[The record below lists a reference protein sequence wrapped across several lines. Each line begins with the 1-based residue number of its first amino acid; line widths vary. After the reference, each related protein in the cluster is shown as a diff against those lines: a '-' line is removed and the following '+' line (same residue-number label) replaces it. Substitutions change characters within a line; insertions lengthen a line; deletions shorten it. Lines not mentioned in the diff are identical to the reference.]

1 MTTEAQTEANRAN
14 AQKSTG
20 PRTPEGKEKA
30 SQNALKHGLLAKE
43 AVVVGEDLDDFEL
56 YREQLRAELAPVG
69 LAESLLVERIVG
81 LFWRLQRAERFHTAA
96 FDMVYLQCRSDP
108 QNKRWQPIP
117 GPDGADPLFGLTV
130 MKDFSQTRIL
140 ERLLGYERRL
150 EGSLY
155 RTMAELHK
163 VQGQRQGAGGVP
175 IAEDDRRGR
184 RSHVV
189 RDTHPTDLSRQ
200 EEDRRGPFHRA
211 GDTPGGLH
219 PGQPAGKDRRPGG
232 NACRRHD
239 EHAAGPFV
247 RNEPN
252 FRAAD
257 GRSGGG
263 AGS

>member
-1 MTTEAQTEANRAN
+1 M
-14 AQKSTG
+14 
-20 PRTPEGKEKA
+20 
-30 SQNALKHGLLAKE
+30 
-43 AVVVGEDLDDFEL
+43 VGEDLDDFDL

-175 IAEDDRRGR
+175 MAEDDRRGR

-200 EEDRRGPFHRA
+200 EEDRRGPFHRC
-211 GDTPGGLH
+211 GRRSRRTSPWTTCWQRSPPWRKRL
-219 PGQPAGKDRRPGG
+219 PAPRRT
-232 NACRRHD
+232 RR
-239 EHAAGPFV
+239 
-247 RNEPN
+247 RT
-252 FRAAD
+252 FRAKRTQFPS
-257 GRSGGG
+257 GRRRSKRRRSRFVVCPSGHIL
-263 AGS
+263 A